1 MYYQYLSFS
10 PMNSF
15 FSKVLSV
22 VFILPSFC
30 CMAQIHTDLLP
41 LIPQKSIKDSEFYI
55 QTHSIYKTLSPHL
68 ASTWIGIN
76 SAEGKCLDK
85 TLANQRYHFPTS
97 FDHMGLSSLFCLQ
110 CQTRTGSRRQKNFHS
125 QLLLSQLNTNTQP
138 ICSFVITNPIC
149 IPYLCLNSFEH
160 KIYITCV
167 ENRENS
173 NPQDP
178 KRNISFTANR
188 F

>member
-110 CQTRTGSRRQKNFHS
+110 CQAQTDSRRQKDFPCPTSSFPIEYQHTTHLQFCYHQSHKHS
-125 QLLLSQLNTNTQP
+125 VSLSE
-138 ICSFVITNPIC
+138 F
-149 IPYLCLNSFEH
+149 F
-160 KIYITCV
+160 
-167 ENRENS
+167 
-173 NPQDP
+173 
-178 KRNISFTANR
+178 
-188 F
+188 

>member
-15 FSKVLSV
+15 FSKVLSA

-68 ASTWIGIN
+68 ARTWIGIN

-85 TLANQRYHFPTS
+85 TLTNQRYHFPTS

-110 CQTRTGSRRQKNFHS
+110 CQAQTDSRRQKDFPYPTYSFPIEYQHTIHLQFCYHQSHKHS
-125 QLLLSQLNTNTQP
+125 VSLSE
-138 ICSFVITNPIC
+138 F
-149 IPYLCLNSFEH
+149 F
-160 KIYITCV
+160 
-167 ENRENS
+167 
-173 NPQDP
+173 
-178 KRNISFTANR
+178 
-188 F
+188 

>member
-41 LIPQKSIKDSEFYI
+41 IIPQKSIKDSEFYI

-85 TLANQRYHFPTS
+85 TLTNQQYHFPTS

-110 CQTRTGSRRQKNFHS
+110 CQAQTDSRRQKDFPCPTSSFPIEYQHTTHLQFCYHQSHKHS
-125 QLLLSQLNTNTQP
+125 VSLSE
-138 ICSFVITNPIC
+138 F
-149 IPYLCLNSFEH
+149 F
-160 KIYITCV
+160 
-167 ENRENS
+167 
-173 NPQDP
+173 
-178 KRNISFTANR
+178 
-188 F
+188 

>member
-55 QTHSIYKTLSPHL
+55 QTHSIYKTPSPHL
-68 ASTWIGIN
+68 ASTWSGIN

-85 TLANQRYHFPTS
+85 TLANQRHHFPTS

-110 CQTRTGSRRQKNFHS
+110 CQAQTDSRRQKDFPYPTYSFPIEYQQTIHLQFCYHQSHMHS
-125 QLLLSQLNTNTQP
+125 VSLSE
-138 ICSFVITNPIC
+138 F
-149 IPYLCLNSFEH
+149 F
-160 KIYITCV
+160 
-167 ENRENS
+167 
-173 NPQDP
+173 
-178 KRNISFTANR
+178 
-188 F
+188 

>member
-1 MYYQYLSFS
+1 
-10 PMNSF
+10 MNSF
-15 FSKVLSV
+15 FSKVLSA

-110 CQTRTGSRRQKNFHS
+110 CQTQTDSRRQKDF
-125 QLLLSQLNTNTQP
+125 TQP
-138 ICSFVITNPIC
+138 ISSFPIEYQHTTHLQFC
-149 IPYLCLNSFEH
+149 YHQSH
-160 KIYITCV
+160 KHSV
-167 ENRENS
+167 SLSE
-173 NPQDP
+173 
-178 KRNISFTANR
+178 F

>member
-41 LIPQKSIKDSEFYI
+41 LIPQKSIKDSVFYI

-68 ASTWIGIN
+68 ASTWSGIN

-110 CQTRTGSRRQKNFHS
+110 CQTQTDSRRQKDFP
-125 QLLLSQLNTNTQP
+125 QP
-138 ICSFVITNPIC
+138 ISSFPIEYQHTTHLQFC
-149 IPYLCLNSFEH
+149 YHQSH
-160 KIYITCV
+160 KHSV
-167 ENRENS
+167 SLSE
-173 NPQDP
+173 
-178 KRNISFTANR
+178 F

>member
-41 LIPQKSIKDSEFYI
+41 LIPQKSIKDSEFCI

-85 TLANQRYHFPTS
+85 TLTNQRYHFPTS

-110 CQTRTGSRRQKNFHS
+110 CQAQTDSRRQKDFPYPTSSFPIEYQHTTYLQFCYHQSHMHS
-125 QLLLSQLNTNTQP
+125 VSLSE
-138 ICSFVITNPIC
+138 F
-149 IPYLCLNSFEH
+149 F
-160 KIYITCV
+160 
-167 ENRENS
+167 
-173 NPQDP
+173 
-178 KRNISFTANR
+178 
-188 F
+188 

>member
-55 QTHSIYKTLSPHL
+55 QTHSIYKTPSPHL
-68 ASTWIGIN
+68 VGTWIGKY
-76 SAEGKCLDK
+76 STDGKCLVKPWQISDI
-85 TLANQRYHFPTS
+85 TS
-97 FDHMGLSSLFCLQ
+97 RPALVVCDGHLYSAYNVKPNLIVDGKKIYRSHLRLSE
-110 CQTRTGSRRQKNFHS
+110 
-125 QLLLSQLNTNTQP
+125 LNSNTQP
-138 ICSFVITNPIC
+138 IRSWDITSPIS
-149 IPYLCLNSFEH
+149 IQYPCLNTYNH
-160 KIYITCV
+160 QVYITFV
-167 ENRENS
+167 EDRENS
-173 NPQDP
+173 NPKDQ
-178 KRNISFTANR
+178 KGSIAFTQTR
-188 F
+188 L

>member
-15 FSKVLSV
+15 FSKVLSA

-85 TLANQRYHFPTS
+85 TLTNQRYHFPAS

-110 CQTRTGSRRQKNFHS
+110 CQAQTDSRRQKDFPHPTSSFPIEYQHTTHLQFCYHQSHMHS
-125 QLLLSQLNTNTQP
+125 VSLSE
-138 ICSFVITNPIC
+138 F
-149 IPYLCLNSFEH
+149 F
-160 KIYITCV
+160 
-167 ENRENS
+167 
-173 NPQDP
+173 
-178 KRNISFTANR
+178 
-188 F
+188 